1 MNMLKGKL
9 CGLKEQQ
16 GTESGPAQGVEV
28 EDYMVIRQVNSSFF
42 LIYAV
47 GNKLLLITDMKL
59 ESNPHNHCVWLLNR
73 FKIYLLET
81 SGIFSKDHAIA

>member
-16 GTESGPAQGVEV
+16 GTGSGPAQGVEF
-28 EDYMVIRQVNSSFF
+28 EDYVVIRQVNSSFF

-59 ESNPHNHCVWLLNR
+59 ESTLCNRCVWFLNR
-73 FKIYLLET
+73 FKTYLLET
-81 SGIFSKDHAIA
+81 RGIFSKVHTIA